1 MELNDRKKLILKA
14 IIANYLETGEPVGSR
29 TIAKHPE
36 LNLSSATIRN
46 EMADLEDMGYILQPH
61 TSAGRIP
68 SDTGYRFYVDQLM
81 TERDSEH
88 EEKQALIQ
96 RVDKMEVLLKQ
107 VANALANSTS
117 YATMVS
123 SPHYQNVT
131 LKFVQLSQVDHEHL
145 LAVIVTQGNI
155 VKNKMIQ
162 VEEPLSNEDVLK
174 LNVLLNTFLQGLS
187 LQDINLALIQTMRE
201 QAGIRQDVLERI
213 LEEIAK
219 AIHDADH
226 MEIYTGGA
234 TNILKYPEL
243 GNPDTATEL
252 LDTLVEKKALT
263 KLVDST
269 LESDSDNHTGI
280 QVYIGEESPVK
291 NMKDCSIVTATYEL
305 AEGGTGTVG
314 IIGPK
319 RMDYKKVVKTLKNL
333 TEELDDIFK
342 DIKDTETKEEAS
354 KETEETK
361 EAAADDKIAELEAS
375 VADWK
380 DKYQRLMAEFENA
393 RKRTAKEATQRYD
406 MGAMGVLEKLLPVID
421 NFERGLEAV
430 SEEEKDSAFVKGIEQ
445 IYKQFVAVMED
456 VGVTPMDA
464 QGKEFDANLHN
475 AVMHVEDDE
484 FGENIVAEELQK
496 GYMYK
501 ENVLRHSMV
510 KVAN

>member
-1 MELNDRKKLILKA
+1 MSNIRV
-14 IIANYLETGEPVGSR
+14 IIDFWGT
-29 TIAKHPE
+29 
-36 LNLSSATIRN
+36 
-46 EMADLEDMGYILQPH
+46 
-61 TSAGRIP
+61 
-68 SDTGYRFYVDQLM
+68 
-81 TERDSEH
+81 
-88 EEKQALIQ
+88 
-96 RVDKMEVLLKQ
+96 
-107 VANALANSTS
+107 
-117 YATMVS
+117 
-123 SPHYQNVT
+123 
-131 LKFVQLSQVDHEHL
+131 
-145 LAVIVTQGNI
+145 
-155 VKNKMIQ
+155 NK
-162 VEEPLSNEDVLK
+162 
-174 LNVLLNTFLQGLS
+174 
-187 LQDINLALIQTMRE
+187 
-201 QAGIRQDVLERI
+201 RQEYKI
-213 LEEIAK
+213 LEETDK
-219 AIHDADH
+219 L
-226 MEIYTGGA
+226 EIR
-234 TNILKYPEL
+234 N
-243 GNPDTATEL
+243 
-252 LDTLVEKKALT
+252 
-263 KLVDST
+263 
-269 LESDSDNHTGI
+269 
-280 QVYIGEESPVK
+280 
-291 NMKDCSIVTATYEL
+291 
-305 AEGGTGTVG
+305 
-314 IIGPK
+314 
-319 RMDYKKVVKTLKNL
+319 
-333 TEELDDIFK
+333 
-342 DIKDTETKEEAS
+342 IKDTETKEEAS